1 MYFPVAGIEISP
13 LVPFLVAFAI
23 STVTSTGG
31 VSGAFLILPFQ
42 MSVLGFTSPAVSA
55 TNHLYNVVA
64 IPGGLARYVREGR
77 MLWPLA
83 WTFAAGAVPGVLGGT
98 LVRVRW
104 LPEPRPF
111 AIFAGVVLL
120 WAAGQTAL
128 GLVGPGSRRR
138 AGGRAPAGGAGA
150 GAMGPAEDPDDDHAD
165 GGWTLTAVR
174 GGSRE
179 ATFAFRGVTW
189 SFRPPAVFLLALVVG
204 VVGGV
209 YGIGGGAIIAPFVVT
224 FFGLPVHAVAGAAL
238 FGTLLTSLVGVLSY
252 QALAPLHPGLPV
264 APDWALGALFGL
276 GGLIGTWCGARVQRH
291 VPDAA
296 IRWMLAS
303 VLLFVGV
310 RYVLP

>member
-1 MYFPVAGIEISP
+1 
-13 LVPFLVAFAI
+13 VAFAI

-64 IPGGLARYVREGR
+64 IPGGLTRYVREGR

-83 WTFAAGAVPGVLGGT
+83 WTFAAGAVPGVIVGT

-111 AIFAGVVLL
+111 EIFASLVLL

-128 GLVGPGSRRR
+128 GLLGPRGRRR
-138 AGGRAPAGGAGA
+138 AGGRAPAREAGA
-150 GAMGPAEDPDDDHAD
+150 GGVRSGDAPDRDA
-165 GGWTLTAVR
+165 GWTLTAVE
-174 GGSRE
+174 GGPRE
-179 ATFAFRGVTW
+179 ATFAFRGETW
-189 SFRPPAVFLLALVVG
+189 SFRPPTVFVLALVVG

-276 GGLIGTWCGARVQRH
+276 GGLIGTWCGARMQRH
-291 VPDAA
+291 VPDRA
-296 IRWMLAS
+296 IRWMLAL
-303 VLLFVGV
+303 VLLFLGV
-310 RYVLP
+310 RYALP